1 MSTLNFLCSTLCSP
15 TVQKLQ
21 HIRIKFKEFIF
32 INLRDTKTI
41 TSNDCKIRRS
51 ITQVSIL
58 LQFFKIIN
66 DFKVPHYAHTK
77 DRFCLTK
84 ILKYPFR
91 YILSNASN
99 HQFAMLD
106 QTLSAQRHSE
116 WYIHTK
122 NILMD
127 KSTDLGRVIDTL
139 TVIKECQLAYPGL

>member
-1 MSTLNFLCSTLCSP
+1 MPTLNVLCSTLCSP

-21 HIRIKFKEFIF
+21 HIRIKFKEYIF

-51 ITQVSIL
+51 ITQVL
-58 LQFFKIIN
+58 LLFFFKIIN

-106 QTLSAQRHSE
+106 QTLSAQ
-116 WYIHTK
+116 K
-122 NILMD
+122 
-127 KSTDLGRVIDTL
+127 DTL
-139 TVIKECQLAYPGL
+139 NDTFIQ

>member
-1 MSTLNFLCSTLCSP
+1 MNVNVLCNILCSP

-21 HIRIKFKEFIF
+21 YIRIKFKEFIF
-32 INLRDTKTI
+32 INLQDTKTI

-122 NILMD
+122 NTLMG

-139 TVIKECQLAYPGL
+139 TVIKECQLVCPGL